1 MKQRVRLLSLT
12 VGATI
17 SLLTIAGVL
26 IVVGIFNE
34 SLNWDIFGPK
44 MEAALYGVFGS
55 SIALACIGVAMTIV
69 LGTQEIVKAFRALQQ
84 QRTEAASERTKEA
97 PRKTYVLYMGYAVI
111 LLALLVASLAFVNHT
126 VLKHRSNVFKR
137 LAGEQ
142 MAHFQ
147 PKLVGLLKP
156 LVLLPVAEPPRNHVS
171 RDLYDLMKTFDDLS
185 FVQET
190 TLYLPDHQDTSAMW
204 AYNACKQYN
213 CSKYEK
219 ENGFDRF
226 FVAKDF
232 EKAMAAGLVGDN
244 EGLEK
249 LNNKTGFIWYYLVK
263 GEKNKPIAILRI
275 KGNSRAN
282 FREYI
287 FLGS

>member
-1 MKQRVRLLSLT
+1 MKQRIRLLSFT
-12 VGATI
+12 VGTTI

-44 MEAALYGVFGS
+44 VEAALYGVFGS

-69 LGTQEIVKAFRALQQ
+69 LGTQEIVKAFRSLQH
-84 QRTEAASERTKEA
+84 QRNASSEKPQEASK
-97 PRKTYVLYMGYAVI
+97 KTYVLYMGYAVF
-111 LLALLVASLAFVNHT
+111 LLTFLVASLAFVNHN
-126 VLKHRSNVFKR
+126 VQRHRSKVFKR
-137 LAGEQ
+137 LASEQ

-147 PKLVGLLKP
+147 PKLISLIRP
-156 LVLLPVAEPPRNHVS
+156 LTLLPVAEPPRNHVS
-171 RDLYDLMKTFDDLS
+171 RDLYDLMKTFDGLS
-185 FVQET
+185 FVRET

-204 AYNACKQYN
+204 AYNACEQYS

-219 ENGFDRF
+219 ENGFNRF

-244 EGLEK
+244 EKLEN
-249 LNNKTGFIWYYLVK
+249 LNRETGFTWYYLIT
-263 GEKNKPIAILRI
+263 GEKSEPIAILRI